1 MKEVNIENELELKVF
16 VNGTPDVT
24 LMPKELFD
32 SFIAALELQI
42 GNYLEN
48 ETIDNRR

>member
-1 MKEVNIENELELKVF
+1 MEEIKIENELELKVF
-16 VNGTPDVT
+16 INGVPDVT

-42 GNYLEN
+42 SESLKKS
-48 ETIDNRR
+48 